1 MKSDNFILF
10 IIFIVTLIMISL
22 LKECNKDRLKE
33 LENKETKEIVETFF
47 HLDSADPTE
56 PGQKGYLITQITE
69 GKYGGRSKQEILD
82 NIGHH
87 NEGDYITE
95 SEKEQYGSDLSE
107 QYGSDLFNIIGTE
120 KNPVDCNLGNAQ
132 FPYDCD
138 DDTINGKLAYIYPH
152 IQLNKYGGNT
162 CNDIIIDS
170 DNTVYKYV
178 KNDDSYTCPIQVNNK
193 VLLKIIIVKNGPS
206 IKIDSIIEPNW
217 VGFLNSSELSEI
229 LFDNVRLTDLSYDD
243 IYRLIENQNNNNLL
257 TSYYY
262 KKFHKNNKYYDIDLT
277 DLVYTFTDCGKKG
290 STGPDNDIAEYCAN
304 KNGVWSINAG
314 TLFWQIPIKGRWKI
328 SIFGANGNTSK
339 GYYISSTF
347 DLNKYNNGYYYLRL
361 QVGQQGED
369 INDGAG
375 GSFVYY
381 NSTLLLAAGG
391 GGGDAIAINVYD
403 PEQTESV
410 AERGGNAGFEK
421 GEKGYGCSGG
431 EGGGNREGE
440 DYGGAAPEEEL
451 EYKTSA
457 HSYTKIKGGAGGGG
471 GTNKIFNNGMG
482 QSSGGKAQGGFFG
495 SYGYGGGGGGFGK
508 GGGGEWDYK
517 SYYNSNS
524 KSGWTIVRSGGGGGG
539 GYGGGNGGGGTYIK
553 HSNGA
558 ILETGSTINYNGN
571 IDYSCYSGGGGGSSY
586 ISNLKVEI
594 LSSRIRNDGDGPGPG
609 GKIILEYLGV
619 Y

>member
-33 LENKETKEIVETFF
+33 LENDTIKEIVETFF
-47 HLDSADPTE
+47 HLDFADPTE

-87 NEGDYITE
+87 NEGDYISE
-95 SEKEQYGSDLSE
+95 SEKEQYDSG
-107 QYGSDLFNIIGTE
+107 LFDIDIIGTE
-120 KNPVDCNLGNAQ
+120 KNPVDCNLGDAQ
-132 FPYDCD
+132 YPPNCVNDI
-138 DDTINGKLAYIYPH
+138 INGKFVYIYNK
-152 IQLNKYGGNT
+152 IQPNIYGGNT

-178 KNDDSYTCPIQVNNK
+178 KNDDNYDCSKQVNDNE
-193 VLLKIIIVKNGPS
+193 LLNIIIVKNGSS
-206 IKIDSIIEPNW
+206 IKIDRIIEPKW
-217 VGFLNSSELSEI
+217 IGFLSSSELSKI
-229 LFDNVRLTDLSYDD
+229 LFNNVELTDLSSDN
-243 IYRLIENQNNNNLL
+243 IYKLIENQNNLL
-257 TSYYY
+257 TSNDY
-262 KKFHKNNKYYDIDLT
+262 KKFQKNNKYYDIDLT
-277 DLVYTFTDCGKKG
+277 DLVYTFTDCGRDERG
-290 STGPDNDIAEYCAN
+290 STGPKNNISEYCAN
-304 KNGVWSINAG
+304 KNGVWSINEG

-361 QVGQQGED
+361 QVGKQGED

-391 GGGDAIAINVYD
+391 GGGDAIAIDVYD
-403 PEQTESV
+403 PEQTVSV
-410 AERGGNAGFEK
+410 AEIGGNAGFEK

-440 DYGGAAPEEEL
+440 EDYGGAAPKEEL
-451 EYKTSA
+451 KYKTSVNY
-457 HSYTKIKGGAGGGG
+457 YTKIKGGAGGGG

-508 GGGGEWDYK
+508 GGGGEWDFK
-517 SYYNSNS
+517 SN
-524 KSGWTIVRSGGGGGG
+524 SGWTIVRSGGGGGG
-539 GYGGGNGGGGTYIK
+539 GYGGGGGGGGTYIK
-553 HSNGA
+553 HRNGA
-558 ILETGSTINYNGN
+558 ILETGSTINYNDN
-571 IDYSCYSGGGGGSSY
+571 IDYTCYSGGGGGSSY
-586 ISNLKVEI
+586 ISNLKVKI
-594 LSSRIRNDGDGPGPG
+594 LSSRIKNNGDYPG

-619 Y
+619 YEN